1 MTLRDVAVFSPIT
14 VGWLTAAYFQIRAF
28 RNLREPR
35 PNERLFTLFFGE
47 WGIRLHTVE
56 GNRNR
61 PPRLHRA
68 GIERSSRASVLGRL
82 TSA

>member
-56 GNRNR
+56 GNRYR
-61 PPRLHRA
+61 ALAVLAFLLGA
-68 GIERSSRASVLGRL
+68 GITVLLDFTVPG
-82 TSA
+82 